1 MLGSN
6 DEPAA
11 AHNCSGRPAQL
22 ERSIEAGERHFLVSR
37 IKKAPDIAVLGQAAC
52 SY

>member
-1 MLGSN
+1 MTNRPPPTIVS
-6 DEPAA
+6 A
-11 AHNCSGRPAQL
+11 GRRSWNGQL
-22 ERSIEAGERHFLVSR
+22 KQANGIFLVSR

>member
-1 MLGSN
+1 MIV
-6 DEPAA
+6 PA
-11 AHNCSGRPAQL
+11 PAQL

-37 IKKAPDIAVLGQAAC
+37 IKKAPDIALLGQPAS